1 MLQISPY
8 TPLQAVI
15 DAEANAPEPP
25 ESFSELFLQ
34 ASTVMA
40 AYGDSNQAK
49 NATLCAFALRSL
61 SDSDRDDFMSTY
73 EVPATVWQMVM
84 ARESP
89 EWLPS
94 SLPAP
99 SDPEKDEGA

>member
-15 DAEANAPEPP
+15 DAEASTPEPP
-25 ESFSELFLQ
+25 ESFSALFLL
-34 ASTVMA
+34 AATVMA
-40 AYGDSNQAK
+40 AYGDSNQSE
-49 NATLCAFALRSL
+49 NATLCAFAIRSL
-61 SDSDRDDFMSTY
+61 SDSDRDKFMSTY

-89 EWLPS
+89 EWLPR
-94 SLPAP
+94 SLPTP
-99 SDPEKDEGA
+99 SEPEKVEGA